1 MTAGPN
7 VTKLGSL
14 HGSLIVTNSPGKE
27 VYADCEPAVPVII
40 TAYGLSCAILKSWSL
55 KKVKVSPLIVIASVA
70 AGGFTKNV

>member
-14 HGSLIVTNSPGKE
+14 HGSLIVSKSGGS
-27 VYADCEPAVPVII
+27 VIADAVPEVPVII
-40 TAYGLSCAILKSWSL
+40 IPYGLSCAILKSWSL